1 MQIFHLFFC
10 SFPFILYL
18 CTDLVGLWAGRVK
31 DIDGTLEADEAIC
44 RAGRGGKAFTDVTFC
59 EFKLRNFDSSHRG
72 NATESVCVR
81 ELYPDHSYIYWYVA
95 RGRLYNSAWRGL
107 AALLILAKGQ
117 CEGLN
122 SGMSEKLESPM
133 PFLFPYSNN
142 Y

>member
-72 NATESVCVR
+72 NATESVCEG
-81 ELYPDHSYIYWYVA
+81 ELYPDCSYVL
-95 RGRLYNSAWRGL
+95 LYSLSRYYITRRGL
-107 AALLILAKGQ
+107 TCVAYPCVGAMRRPDNGDGRKVRISHAFFVSIFQ
-117 CEGLN
+117 
-122 SGMSEKLESPM
+122 
-133 PFLFPYSNN
+133 
-142 Y
+142 